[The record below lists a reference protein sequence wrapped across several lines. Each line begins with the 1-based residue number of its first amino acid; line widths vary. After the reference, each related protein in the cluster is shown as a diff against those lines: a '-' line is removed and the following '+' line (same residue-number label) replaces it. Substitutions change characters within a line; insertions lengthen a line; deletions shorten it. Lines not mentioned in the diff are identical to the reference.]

1 MMIEKTEGKMNRAI
15 KISHDTS
22 TVTSLLLP
30 EDLTNEQVCKIIIAL
45 AKTVIEENGGNDIMF
60 KKEERK

>member
-1 MMIEKTEGKMNRAI
+1 MEREI

-45 AKTVIEENGGNDIMF
+45 AKTVIEENGGNDIKF
-60 KKEERK
+60 KREERK

>member
-1 MMIEKTEGKMNRAI
+1 M
-15 KISHDTS
+15 KIRNE

-45 AKTVIEENGGNDIMF
+45 AKMVIEENGGKDIRF
-60 KKEERK
+60 KKEDRH